1 MMKKTFIIPFFIGF
15 CSVNIF
21 AGARQIDLKKI
32 TNGGDRTETVTDP
45 KVNYDDENNS
55 VEVAIDANQ
64 MFQMRVIDLY
74 GTVVYTCPVLMIDGT
89 PTKFHHPAAPAGI
102 YTLKVESPEV
112 SYEGTLVIE

>member
-1 MMKKTFIIPFFIGF
+1 MMKKAFIISFFIGF
-15 CSVNIF
+15 YSVNIF

-45 KVNYDDENNS
+45 KVNYDDENNT

-74 GTVVYTCPVLMIDGT
+74 GTVVYTCPVLMVDGT
-89 PTKFHHPAAPAGI
+89 PANYQLPELPAGI
-102 YTLKVESPEV
+102 YTLKVESPDV